1 MRGAAELHKSI
12 GIALRFCDE
21 VGRSGESGVSCVI
34 VDAMERLEGKE
45 KRRLSRDEGKRMS
58 GSSEHGSKI
67 ASPDEEDFACSIG
80 HKRRRR

>member
-34 VDAMERLEGKE
+34 VDVMERLEGKE
-45 KRRLSRDEGKRMS
+45 KRRLSRDDG
-58 GSSEHGSKI
+58 
-67 ASPDEEDFACSIG
+67 EEDVG
-80 HKRRRR
+80 